1 LFDLSYSNDDYR
13 KIYSLVTHETSRSAE
28 DFFQR
33 TIIATYLLDLLEEAN
48 YFNKDENNNQLEQKM
63 WSITFSRFTDLL

>member
-1 LFDLSYSNDDYR
+1 
-13 KIYSLVTHETSRSAE
+13 VTHETSRSAE

-63 WSITFSRFTDLL
+63 